1 MKVQRI
7 ALGDVAF
14 LLVLG
19 IAIPIALVHVVY
31 GTYHLALIAAIA
43 VAIGVAIEVTG
54 WNPWPT
60 AVAAPELELMD
71 RVPAPSE
78 PITVRVVRASGTCP
92 LGFRPGSWWTIDE
105 AGHVSSP
112 LCRPAVAALNPA
124 LGRSMET
131 TGEGPVSC
139 HCPLGDR
146 EVAFAFS
153 RQ

>member
-1 MKVQRI
+1 MRAQRI

-19 IAIPIALVHVVY
+19 LAIPVALVHVAY
-31 GTYHLALIAAIA
+31 GTYHLALIAASA
-43 VAIGVAIEVTG
+43 VIIGVAIEVTG

-71 RVPAPSE
+71 RVPAPSA
-78 PITVRVVRASGTCP
+78 PIAVRVVRASGTCP

-112 LCRPAVAALNPA
+112 LCRPAVTALSPA
-124 LGRSMET
+124 FEAVLGT
-131 TGEGPVSC
+131 AGEGPVSC